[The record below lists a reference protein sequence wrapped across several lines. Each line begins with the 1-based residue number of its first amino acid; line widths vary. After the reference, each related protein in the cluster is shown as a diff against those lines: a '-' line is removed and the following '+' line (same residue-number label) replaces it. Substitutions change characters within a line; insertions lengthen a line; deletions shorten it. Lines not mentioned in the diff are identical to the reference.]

1 MPTNDPEQ
9 NLGYAGWTVPEDGD
23 DSKRFAGMSAE
34 KKLQLSMKLYWEA
47 RELMAAGFRARKPD
61 WTEEQIQE
69 EVRKRFLYG
78 SG

>member
-1 MPTNDPEQ
+1 MTTYPYQ
-9 NLGYAGWTVPEDGD
+9 NQMYTGWSVPEDGD
-23 DSKRFAGMSAE
+23 DSKRFEGMSAE

-47 RELMAAGFRARKPD
+47 RELMAAGFRVRKPD